1 MTNEKSELEQIDQS
15 EEDRFRKH
23 SPGSMSG
30 DPCSQ
35 WRPFSRL
42 LIVGVGVDVVEHVD
56 GLAVA
61 VATHHDVLDLVDDT
75 S

>member
-1 MTNEKSELEQIDQS
+1 
-15 EEDRFRKH
+15 
-23 SPGSMSG
+23 MSG
-30 DPCSQ
+30 DPSPQ

-56 GLAVA
+56 GLAVT
-61 VATHHDVLDLVDDT
+61 VAAHHDVLDLVDDT